1 MMDYTDIWCLWS
13 QDHEEDP
20 TRISEGFERITPT
33 QARDPHREGVRYALE
48 SNHRGYLCTDAI
60 ERLLGFLPERFQLRI
75 SSRPFPSS
83 TPAMIHRE
91 GQSKSE
97 DGWVCMKDLSG
108 RDWYDGRLR
117 MGEPLSDC
125 VFEEILDEGDDP
137 WSFEET
143 RCLWV
148 QIREVDEHEVTGFYD
163 RNAETKEHKL

>member
-13 QDHEEDP
+13 QDHEE
-20 TRISEGFERITPT
+20 
-33 QARDPHREGVRYALE
+33 VRYALE

-60 ERLLGFLPERFQLRI
+60 KRLLGFLPERFQLRI

-91 GQSKSE
+91 GHSNS

-125 VFEEILDEGDDP
+125 VFEDVLDEEDDP
-137 WSFEET
+137 WGFEET